1 MRCVQGQYSR
11 QAVMDSARRRA
22 LGIVWDWGLEGRV
35 DDSEVAVL
43 VLLVLIVEEFRLCRC
58 RSSCRPCNGSFRAVA
73 VVGLREVL
81 LLGSSSSSSTPR
93 WRSTPRS
100 PATGTADLKTLSKRS
115 RGALRGAAM
124 VPFLVDD
131 DKCPSIDMRI

>member
-22 LGIVWDWGLEGRV
+22 LGIVWDWDWDWGLEGRV

-58 RSSCRPCNGSFRAVA
+58 RSSCRPCN
-73 VVGLREVL
+73 
-81 LLGSSSSSSTPR
+81 
-93 WRSTPRS
+93 
-100 PATGTADLKTLSKRS
+100 
-115 RGALRGAAM
+115 
-124 VPFLVDD
+124 
-131 DKCPSIDMRI
+131 